1 MINIGNLATFIA
13 FPLLHAAAGGNSP
26 GALAGGMALMA
37 FSMCAPFLARKCT
50 Q

>member
-13 FPLLHAAAGGNSP
+13 FPLLHAAAGGDSP
-26 GALAGGMALMA
+26 GALAGGVALMA